1 MNRQFTRSHNRIIGG
16 VAAGAAEWAG
26 VDPALVRI
34 AWALLVPITS
44 GAALLAYVV
53 AWAIV
58 PEAARASAQHM
69 PGDSSA
75 SEGEPVAAPESR
87 SESTDDNRTPLLFGL
102 GLIALG
108 AWFLVRAYLPSIDW
122 SLIWPV
128 VLVGVGIV
136 ILVGAMRR
144 R

>member
-1 MNRQFTRSHNRIIGG
+1 MNRQLTRSHNRIIGG

-26 VDPALVRI
+26 VDAALVRI

-44 GAALLAYVV
+44 GAALLAYVI

-69 PGDSSA
+69 PGDPSSA
-75 SEGEPVAAPESR
+75 EGEPVVA
-87 SESTDDNRTPLLFGL
+87 SESTEPEDDNRTPLLIGL

-122 SLIWPV
+122 SFVWPV